1 MSDPSTRDNAF
12 ALSDSQINFANVLA
26 FTSTIPGTCIG
37 FLVLVA
43 YGIAAFF
50 PTPRKQLDRVSLRLL
65 VLTLFFN
72 VIFGIAYAATPASPG
87 AACNFGAFVV
97 NFTLS
102 FSTFFTTCI
111 AINLE
116 LVLVHGVNGKRMEK
130 YYLIGTTILSLAL
143 NVPTFAL
150 HKFGWDDQSLTCWYK
165 NSNDQDRLRWI
176 IGTQS
181 FWILLA
187 ATIETICS
195 CIVLVWIYRFKRDA
209 DLLIK
214 AAYHS
219 SVNQKSPNTQTQT
232 RPIGIASFNH
242 STVISRN
249 FRYRNVILRIALY
262 PIISL
267 LLNYSTVALDLYT
280 TIHGLTTEFNFQ
292 LLLLDLILY
301 GVRTSAYGILAA
313 CDPSF
318 INAAREV
325 RARYADTAA
334 PRTLSVIN
342 FVNGPGATGK
352 AAETRSETVD
362 HQHDALEG
370 ELGSK
375 PDALKTSDMEKST
388 TGQLSFEEIRDFEK
402 QL

>member
-1 MSDPSTRDNAF
+1 MSDPSTSDDAF
-12 ALSDSQINFANVLA
+12 ALTDSQINFANVLA
-26 FTSTIPGTCIG
+26 FTSTIPGTCIC

-50 PTPRKQLDRVSLRLL
+50 PRPRKQLDRVSFRLL
-65 VLTLFFN
+65 VFTLFFN

-130 YYLIGTTILSLAL
+130 YYLIGTTILSLVL

-150 HKFGWDDQSLTCWYK
+150 HKFGWDDQSSTCWYK

-176 IGTQS
+176 VGTQS

-195 CIVLVWIYRFKRDA
+195 CIVLVWMYRFRRNT

-214 AAYHS
+214 AASHS
-219 SVNQKSPNTQTQT
+219 SVGQKSRSTQTQT
-232 RPIGIASFNH
+232 RSIGIASSNH
-242 STVISRN
+242 STIISRDP
-249 FRYRNVILRIALY
+249 RYRNIILRIALY

-267 LLNYSTVALDLYT
+267 LVNYSTVALDLYT
-280 TIHGLTTEFNFQ
+280 TIHGLTKELDFR
-292 LLLLDLILY
+292 LLILDLIFY
-301 GVRTSAYGILAA
+301 GVRTLAYGILAA

-318 INAAREV
+318 INAMREV
-325 RARYADTAA
+325 RGKNTDTTA
-334 PRTLSVIN
+334 PRTLTDIN
-342 FVNGPGATGK
+342 FVNGPGASK
-352 AAETRSETVD
+352 AAETRNETAD

-370 ELGSK
+370 KSGSE
-375 PDALKTSDMEKST
+375 PDALKTSDMEKLT
-388 TGQLSFEEIRDFEK
+388 TGQLSFEEIRRFEK